1 MRVTGHRGAVIAVLA
16 ALAMPVPGVR
26 GAAPDPAQQV
36 WNALTGMASALA
48 SADAVTFLSYFDKR
62 MQGYDDIRNRVGAL
76 VTQYD
81 IHSGIDP
88 IENTGNQES
97 RTLKVNWS
105 MHLIS
110 HSPLE
115 QVVQRQ
121 MAVTIRFAREG
132 RRWKVVGF
140 EPASALALPP
150 RP

>member
-1 MRVTGHRGAVIAVLA
+1 MRVTGRSGAAVAVWAVLA
-16 ALAMPVPGVR
+16 VAVPCGR
-26 GAAPDPAQQV
+26 GATADPSQQV
-36 WNALTGMASALA
+36 WDALTGMASALA
-48 SADAVTFLSYFDKR
+48 SADAVSFLSYFDKH
-62 MQGYDDIRNRVGAL
+62 MKGYEGIRNLAGAL
-76 VTQYD
+76 TTEYD
-81 IHSGIDP
+81 VHSGIDP

-121 MAVTIRFAREG
+121 MAVTIRFARDG